1 MPRRRSQLL
10 SPTYWIRRQGLYKG
24 ILGGHRAW
32 RVVGIVFFGSRYLRK
47 TFGRSEEVVTLETL
61 KPGQFV
67 SIQTIQPPTR
77 RQRRMA
83 ARG

>member
-24 ILGGHRAW
+24 ILGGSRGW
-32 RVVGIVFFGSRYLRK
+32 RVVGITFFATRYLRK
-47 TFGRSEEVVTLETL
+47 TFGRSEEVVSVETL
-61 KPGQFV
+61 KPGQFASV
-67 SIQTIQPPTR
+67 QAIKPPTR
-77 RQRRMA
+77 RARRAA